1 MDRLFASNTTEL
13 FTKPITRILPTSFDE
28 DIFVNSMY
36 HELLMNYKQDISN
49 LVTNIIQKEISKH
62 KRIDLR
68 KFLLIKTQL
77 YNNLYENISNLIFNM
92 AKDYYDNYVQQYV
105 DINALETAQFTP
117 MIDEFNESVIAD
129 NMFTPFNV

>member
-1 MDRLFASNTTEL
+1 
-13 FTKPITRILPTSFDE
+13 
-28 DIFVNSMY
+28 MY